1 VPRSSHFSK
10 GDAVK
15 IFKNL
20 VLAAALAVA
29 CDAAAVAGE
38 WPARAV
44 EFVVPANPGGDSDIN
59 CRIFLKYM
67 EKELG
72 QSMITVNMAGA
83 GGAVGMNNVA
93 QARPDGYRALFY
105 HAGALIGKIMDIV
118 PYSVTGDY
126 EVAAMPVIDKSNCF
140 AANVKAPYSNP
151 KELVEY
157 AKAHPEEISF
167 ATEVG
172 SFTHLHVLA
181 LEEAAGIKFNIA
193 DAGTASEKITALL
206 GGRID
211 IIGTQYGLIK
221 DYMKN
226 GEFKCVGILSDQKL
240 TGAEDAPIFKD
251 AGYDLV
257 FDKFFY
263 VAFPKGTDRAIIE
276 KFNAAAGRV
285 AQNPDYI
292 KECQN
297 NFVNAAHMTPDA
309 AVKYIDGEMA
319 NYMKYEASLLGGE

>member
-1 VPRSSHFSK
+1 MKTFRTLVAILALT
-10 GDAVK
+10 AV
-15 IFKNL
+15 F
-20 VLAAALAVA
+20 A
-29 CDAAAVAGE
+29 AAAVAEE
-38 WPARAV
+38 WPSRAV
-44 EFVVPANPGGDSDIN
+44 EFVVPANPGGDTDIN
-59 CRIFLKYM
+59 CRIFLKYL

-93 QARPDGYRALFY
+93 QARPNGYRALFY

-118 PYSVTGDY
+118 PYSVTEDY

-140 AANVKAPYSNP
+140 ASNAKAPFNNP
-151 KELVEY
+151 KELAAY
-157 AKAHPEEISF
+157 AKDHPEEISF

-181 LEEAAGIKFNIA
+181 FEKAAGVKFNIA

-240 TGAEDAPIFKD
+240 AGAEDAPVFKND
-251 AGYDLV
+251 GYDLV

-276 KFNAAAGRV
+276 KFNAASKKV
-285 AQNPDYI
+285 AENPEYAA
-292 KECQN
+292 ECAR
-297 NFVNAAHMTPDA
+297 NFVNANYFGIEEG
-309 AVKYIDGEMA
+309 VGYIEKEME
-319 NYMKYEASLLGGE
+319 NYMAFESALLGE